1 MPKQEFIHRKEK
13 YKIKAEDLQ
22 RKYNRLAIARIIIF
36 LLFIVSA
43 IYFANQRDASMLGL
57 VTFLFLVIF
66 GLILDHHNRIK
77 LKKKQAFLKKDIN
90 EQEIYRLDHKWEFLD
105 KGEMFYNEGH
115 PYSSDLDLFGNGSLF
130 QLLNR
135 TSTNQGR
142 SALANELL
150 VDPDHL
156 KIQEKQ
162 SAIRELSPQINWC
175 QDFQVA
181 GLVYKEDSSQ
191 VSDLLKWSGSS
202 EKITNSKL
210 LSIGRFILPV
220 IVLVLLGLYFIAGI
234 SFYWVLLLLVVNGW
248 VLKNTNEAVGELTEK
263 TEDSVKVLKSYS
275 SMIYMIEEKE
285 FKAQL
290 LNHLKST
297 LIQDH
302 IKTSSKILKLYRILN
317 KLQSRSNL
325 IYWVFNIVLL
335 LDIHWLIEAE
345 NWKNRIGHEVK
356 TWFESIHQFEILISM
371 AGFSIANPQYT
382 YPKMK
387 EGSYTI
393 EGKNVGHP
401 LVPDHKRICNDFRL
415 QGKGN
420 IVIVTG
426 SNMSGKSTFLRT
438 IGINSILCKIGA
450 PVCASEMKSSVFR
463 VFTSMRTHDNL
474 EENISSFYAELKR
487 IGFLLKYIS
496 DGKPVLFLLDEI
508 LKGTNSIDR
517 HKGAEALIRQLSK
530 LNSFGLVSTHDL
542 ELGKLENESDLITNY
557 SFNSEIRG
565 DEILFDYKLQKGLCY
580 SFNASKLMQS
590 MGIKIT

>member
-1 MPKQEFIHRKEK
+1 LPREDFIQRKEK
-13 YKIKAEDLQ
+13 YKTRAEVLL

-36 LLFIVSA
+36 LLYVVSA
-43 IYFANQRDASMLGL
+43 VYFANQRDALMLGL

-66 GLILDHHNRIK
+66 GLILDRHNKVK
-77 LKKKQAFLKKDIN
+77 LKKKHAFLKKDIN
-90 EQEIYRLDHKWEFLD
+90 EQEIHRLDHKWELFD
-105 KGEMFYNEGH
+105 KGDMFYNEDH

-156 KIQEKQ
+156 KVQEKQ

-191 VSDLLKWSGSS
+191 VTDLIKWIGSS
-202 EKITNSKL
+202 EKITNSKI
-210 LSIGRFILPV
+210 LSIGRFLLPA
-220 IVLVLLGLYFIAGI
+220 IALMLLSMCFLAGI
-234 SFYWVLLLLVVNGW
+234 SFYWVLISIVVNGW
-248 VLKNTNEAVGELTEK
+248 VLNNTNEAVSELTEK
-263 TEDSVKVLKSYS
+263 TEDSVKILKSYS
-275 SMIYMIEEKE
+275 SMICMIEEKK

-290 LNHLKST
+290 LNDLKST
-297 LIQDH
+297 LIQGNV
-302 IKTSSKILKLYRILN
+302 KTSSKILKLHRILN
-317 KLQSRSNL
+317 KLQSRGNL
-325 IYWVFNIVLL
+325 IYWLFNIVLL

-345 NWKNRIGHEVK
+345 NWKKRIGREVE
-356 TWFESIHQFEILISM
+356 TWFESIHEFEILISL
-371 AGFSIANPQYT
+371 AGFSNANPQYT
-382 YPKMK
+382 FPEMN
-387 EGSYTI
+387 EGPYTI
-393 EGKNVGHP
+393 EGKNIGHP

-420 IVIVTG
+420 IVVITG

-438 IGINSILCKIGA
+438 IGINSILSKIGA

-463 VFTSMRTHDNL
+463 VFSSMRTHDNL

-487 IGFLLKYIS
+487 IGFLLSYIS
-496 DGKPVLFLLDEI
+496 EGEPVLFLLDEI
-508 LKGTNSIDR
+508 LKGTNSADR
-517 HKGAEALIRQLSK
+517 HIGTEALIRQLSH

-542 ELGKLENESDLITNY
+542 ELGKLENDSDLITNY

>member
-1 MPKQEFIHRKEK
+1 LIREEFIQRKEK
-13 YKIKAEDLQ
+13 YKIRAEVLL
-22 RKYNRLAIARIIIF
+22 RKYNRLAFTRIIVF
-36 LLFIVSA
+36 LVFIVSA
-43 IYFANQRDASMLGL
+43 TYFANQRDASMLGL

-66 GLILDHHNRIK
+66 GLLLDHHNK
-77 LKKKQAFLKKDIN
+77 VNLKKKQAFLKKDIN
-90 EQEIYRLDHKWEFLD
+90 EQEIYRLEYKWKSLD
-105 KGEMFYNEGH
+105 KGDKFYNEDH
-115 PYSSDLDLFGNGSLF
+115 PYSSDLDLFGSGSLF

-150 VDPDHL
+150 VDPDHFRV
-156 KIQEKQ
+156 QEKQ

-191 VSDLLKWSGSS
+191 VTELLKWSRSS
-202 EKITNSKL
+202 EKLTNRKI
-210 LSIGRFILPV
+210 LSIARFLLPV
-220 IVLVLLGLYFIAGI
+220 IALVLLSMFFLASI
-234 SFYWVLLLLVVNGW
+234 SFYLVLIAIVVNGW
-248 VLKNTNEAVGELTEK
+248 VLKNTNEAVSELAEK

-275 SMIYMIEEKE
+275 LMISMIEEKE

-290 LNHLKST
+290 LNDLKST
-297 LIQDH
+297 LIH
-302 IKTSSKILKLYRILN
+302 GNIKTSSKILKLHRILN

-325 IYWVFNIVLL
+325 IYWLFNIVLL
-335 LDIHWLIEAE
+335 LDIHWLLEAE
-345 NWKNRIGHEVK
+345 NWKNRIGHEVE
-356 TWFESIHQFEILISM
+356 TWFESIHRFEILNSL

-382 YPKMK
+382 FPEMK

-393 EGKNVGHP
+393 EGKNIGHP
-401 LVPDHKRICNDFRL
+401 MVPDHKRVCNDFRL
-415 QGKGN
+415 LGKGN
-420 IVIVTG
+420 IVVVTG

-474 EENISSFYAELKR
+474 EENISSFYAEIKR
-487 IGFLLKYIS
+487 IGFLLSYIS
-496 DGKPVLFLLDEI
+496 EGEPVLFLLDEI
-508 LKGTNSIDR
+508 LKGTNSTDR
-517 HKGAEALIRQLSK
+517 HKGAEALIRQLSQ

-542 ELGKLENESDLITNY
+542 ELGRLENKSDIITNY
-557 SFNSEIRG
+557 SFNSQIRG
-565 DEILFDYKLQKGLCY
+565 DEILFDYKLQKGICY

-590 MGIKIT
+590 MGIKLT